1 MTWLFLVAVAEVKS
15 RSWFFIYTRK
25 KKGIIMNTKNL
36 SRRMLIVVMSMV
48 LCLQAP
54 SALAGIVSTSEMAAQ
69 NQTVVERAKIQAFID
84 RAGVKDRLQAM
95 GVDGIMAK
103 DRVAALSDQEVHALA
118 LKIDSMPA
126 GGDLRN
132 MSNSDLIVI
141 LLVVILIAII
151 V

>member
-1 MTWLFLVAVAEVKS
+1 
-15 RSWFFIYTRK
+15 
-25 KKGIIMNTKNL
+25 MNTKNL